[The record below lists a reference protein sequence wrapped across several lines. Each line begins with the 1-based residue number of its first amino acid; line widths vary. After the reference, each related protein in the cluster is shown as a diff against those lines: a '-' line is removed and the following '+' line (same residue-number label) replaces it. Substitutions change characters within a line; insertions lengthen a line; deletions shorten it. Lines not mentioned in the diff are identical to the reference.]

1 MAHSSVRGVDLGV
14 HACIHMLRV
23 WCRGTCVKCR
33 QSGHLCDGRGGAWR
47 SGWSGAIAEAH
58 LGQVPCHTC
67 ID

>member
-33 QSGHLCDGRGGAWR
+33 QSGHLCDGRGGGLEKWVEWGNCR
-47 SGWSGAIAEAH
+47 GTPGAGALPH
-58 LGQVPCHTC
+58 VH
-67 ID
+67 